1 MLSPAETGPV
11 LITGCSRGLGEAS
24 ARLFQAAGYRTVATS
39 RRGTD
44 IEELRD
50 ARLRHPCGWT
60 SPTRRRVAR
69 RSRPY
74 SRADQPRPYAGLY
87 GGRPHDPANPVL

>member
-44 IEELRD
+44 IEELRALGCD
-50 ARLRHPCGWT
+50 TPAVG
-60 SPTRRRVAR
+60 RRRRGVALR
-69 RSRPY
+69 GGRDRTAGPI
-74 SRADQPRPYAGLY
+74 SRALTPDCMVDAHMTRQIPF
-87 GGRPHDPANPVL
+87 